1 MIEIN
6 ENPSYY
12 AWTVYVNGSFAGMV
26 VKEPS
31 GGYTCP
37 RGEVDSDRVF
47 RTVEG
52 AAKALA
58 ATKED

>member
-1 MIEIN
+1 MNIEIN

-12 AWTVYVNGSFAGMV
+12 AWTVHVNGSLAGMV

-37 RGEVDSDRVF
+37 RGKVSGRVF
-47 RTVEG
+47 QTVE
-52 AAKALA
+52 AAAQALA
-58 ATKED
+58 EKED